1 MGYSPL
7 SAKYRPISDGSKYD
21 YLFPEPELKKT
32 VLKKDGSVDDTVQLM
47 KRIIKEYSY
56 QVRGLAKI
64 LKGKTIKESA
74 ENVFNFVF
82 KYIKYNVEKGELLR
96 TPAYTWYC
104 AQVCARQG
112 NQFDAKNSA
121 DCDCMS
127 IFCGSLFYEM
137 KIPFALRIAAYKDN
151 WGNVGNWQHVYVIV
165 YGDGENITCDPV
177 THKFNY
183 EKPTGKDKTYPMSL
197 SGNDIIMLSGIDGA
211 SRVYEENEDGSV
223 GLLAG
228 RKKRRARR
236 KARRAARREKRKAR
250 RAMRKARKAIKKAK
264 KRGDQEALK
273 KAKEEYSAAK
283 ARKKEAKKKLA
294 ANRSGLVK
302 AVKKVGKG
310 VVKVA
315 KKVGTAIKNF
325 TLKTALLLPRAS
337 FLLLMRL
344 NFRGLA
350 KRLSTNQQ
358 ARDKFAKVWKNLGGS
373 NKKLNKAI
381 EKGKGRKALFGS
393 KKLKG
398 DLEGQ
403 LAELGLVLENH
414 GVIDMPTYLGS
425 FGELTIAAVGSAI
438 ASAVPIVKKILS
450 VMKSCGVKVP
460 GTAEEAMED
469 GEDAVEADE
478 NEEIRFDNDEVDDG
492 EQPSGDS
499 EESGSNGDESSS
511 DNEESGDGEED
522 LEGAYFVSDDGE
534 LCDMDG
540 LGNIT
545 VLGSLFNMFKKNKS
559 ARKAK
564 RAAKKSA
571 RKQKKTT
578 RKQKRKTKKA
588 IRKAKKTQ
596 KKAEK
601 AAKKQTRKD
610 AKRAKKE
617 AKKAQKSAS
626 YDEDDELP
634 TPSLAPDAEDT
645 EGGKSKR
652 KGKAKEW
659 IRNNLTVDNAAA
671 AMDVIDMVT
680 KGKRGSSS
688 NGDDT
693 DTTRHYAGGG
703 NPNENSDAE
712 KKEKVKKIVKWGAAG
727 LGVLLVG
734 LGIRAIVKS
743 GNKTKKSQS
752 NLGSLSKIKL
762 K

>member
-7 SAKYRPISDGSKYD
+7 SAKYRTISDGSQYD
-21 YLFPEPELKKT
+21 HLFPEPELKKT

-82 KYIKYNVEKGELLR
+82 KYIKYNVEKGEQLR

-137 KIPFALRIAAYKDN
+137 KIPFALRIAAYKDD

-197 SGNDIIMLSGIDGA
+197 TGNDIIMLSGIDGT

-228 RKKRRARR
+228 RKKR
-236 KARRAARREKRKAR
+236 KERRAARKAARKEKRAAK
-250 RAMRKARKAIKKAK
+250 KAIRKAK
-264 KRGDQEALK
+264 KSGDKEALK
-273 KAKEEYSAAK
+273 QAKAAK
-283 ARKKEAKKKLA
+283 KAAKKKLA
-294 ANRSGLVK
+294 ANRGGLVK
-302 AVKKVGKG
+302 AAKKVGK
-310 VVKVA
+310 
-315 KKVGTAIKNF
+315 AIKKF
-325 TLKTALLLPRAS
+325 TVKTSLLLPRAS
-337 FLLLMRL
+337 FLLLLRL

-373 NKKLNKAI
+373 MSKLNKAI
-381 EKGKGRKALFGS
+381 DKGKGRKALFGS

-414 GVIDMPTYLGS
+414 GVIDMPEYLGS
-425 FGELTIAAVGSAI
+425 LGIEPATTATGTAI
-438 ASAVPIVKKILS
+438 ASAMPIIKKVLE
-450 VMKSCGVKVP
+450 VMKSVGEKIHE
-460 GTAEEAMED
+460 TAEEARED
-469 GEDAVEADE
+469 GEDVEEADE
-478 NEEIRFDNDEVDDG
+478 DEEIQFDNDEVDDG
-492 EQPSGDS
+492 EQ
-499 EESGSNGDESSS
+499 S
-511 DNEESGDGEED
+511 DGDGEDEDEDADEDED
-522 LEGAYFVSDDGE
+522 LEGAYFVRDDGE
-534 LCDMDG
+534 LCDIDG

-545 VLGSLFNMFKKNKS
+545 VLGSLGKKDKS
-559 ARKAK
+559 AKKAK
-564 RAAKKSA
+564 KAAKKAA
-571 RKQKKTT
+571 RKQKKAA
-578 RKQKRKTKKA
+578 RKQKKATKKASNKTKKT
-588 IRKAKKTQ
+588 KKTKKSKAE

-601 AAKKQTRKD
+601 AAKKQSKKD
-610 AKRAKKE
+610 AKAAKKQSN
-617 AKKAQKSAS
+617 KTS
-626 YDEDDELP
+626 YSLP
-634 TPSLAPDAEDT
+634 SPAPAPGAEDT
-645 EGGKSKR
+645 DGGTSTTKKG
-652 KGKAKEW
+652 GKAKDC
-659 IRNNLTVDNAAA
+659 IKNNLTVDNAAA
-671 AMDVIDMVT
+671 AMDVVDLFT
-680 KGKRGSSS
+680 KKKRGSSS
-688 NGDDT
+688 DSDDT
-693 DTTRHYAGGG
+693 DYTRQDAGGSKPDVSDSG
-703 NPNENSDAE
+703 NKD
-712 KKEKVKKIVKWGAAG
+712 KVKNIVKWGAAG
-727 LGVLLVG
+727 VGVLSLFF
-734 LGIRAIVKS
+734 GIRAIVKS
-743 GNKTKKSQS
+743 GKKTRKSH
-752 NLGSLSKIKL
+752 LGTLSKIKL

>member
-7 SAKYRPISDGSKYD
+7 SAKYRTISDGSQYD
-21 YLFPEPELKKT
+21 HLFPEPELKKT

-82 KYIKYNVEKGELLR
+82 KYIKYNVEKGEQLR

-137 KIPFALRIAAYKDN
+137 KIPFALRIAAYKDD

-197 SGNDIIMLSGIDGA
+197 TGNDIIMLSGIDGT

-228 RKKRRARR
+228 RKKR
-236 KARRAARREKRKAR
+236 KERRAARKAARKEKRAAKKAI
-250 RAMRKARKAIKKAK
+250 RKARKS
-264 KRGDQEALK
+264 GDKEALK
-273 KAKEEYSAAK
+273 KAKAAK
-283 ARKKEAKKKLA
+283 KAAKKKLA
-294 ANRSGLVK
+294 ANRGGLVK
-302 AVKKVGKG
+302 AAKKVGK
-310 VVKVA
+310 
-315 KKVGTAIKNF
+315 AIKKF
-325 TLKTALLLPRAS
+325 TVKTSLLLPRAS
-337 FLLLMRL
+337 FLLLLRL

-373 NKKLNKAI
+373 MSKLNKAI
-381 EKGKGRKALFGS
+381 DKGKGRKALFGS

-414 GVIDMPTYLGS
+414 GVIDMPEYLGS
-425 FGELTIAAVGSAI
+425 LGIEPATTATGTAI
-438 ASAVPIVKKILS
+438 ASAMPIIKKVLE
-450 VMKSCGVKVP
+450 VMKSVGEKIHE
-460 GTAEEAMED
+460 TAEEARED
-469 GEDAVEADE
+469 GEDVEEADE
-478 NEEIRFDNDEVDDG
+478 DEEIQFDNDEVDDG
-492 EQPSGDS
+492 EQ
-499 EESGSNGDESSS
+499 S
-511 DNEESGDGEED
+511 DGDGEDEDEDADEDED
-522 LEGAYFVSDDGE
+522 LEGAFFVRDDGE
-534 LCDMDG
+534 LCDIDG

-545 VLGSLFNMFKKNKS
+545 VLGSLGKKDKS
-559 ARKAK
+559 AKKAK
-564 RAAKKSA
+564 KAAKKAA
-571 RKQKKTT
+571 RKQKKAA
-578 RKQKRKTKKA
+578 RKQKKSTQKASNKTKKT
-588 IRKAKKTQ
+588 KKTKKSKAE

-601 AAKKQTRKD
+601 AAKKQAKKD
-610 AKRAKKE
+610 AKAAKKQS
-617 AKKAQKSAS
+617 KMTS
-626 YDEDDELP
+626 YSLP
-634 TPSLAPDAEDT
+634 SPAPAPDAEDT
-645 EGGKSKR
+645 DGGTSTTKKG
-652 KGKAKEW
+652 GKAKDW
-659 IRNNLTVDNAAA
+659 IKNNLTVDNAAA
-671 AMDVIDMVT
+671 AMDVVDLFT
-680 KGKRGSSS
+680 KKKRGSSS
-688 NGDDT
+688 DSDDT
-693 DTTRHYAGGG
+693 DYTRQDAGGSKPDVSDSG
-703 NPNENSDAE
+703 NKD
-712 KKEKVKKIVKWGAAG
+712 KVKNIVKWGAAG
-727 LGVLLVG
+727 VGVLSLFF
-734 LGIRAIVKS
+734 GIRAIVKS
-743 GNKTKKSQS
+743 GKKTRKTH
-752 NLGSLSKIKL
+752 LGTLSKIKL

>member
-7 SAKYRPISDGSKYD
+7 SAKYRTISDGSQYD
-21 YLFPEPELKKT
+21 HLFPEPELKKT

-82 KYIKYNVEKGELLR
+82 KYIKYNVEKGEQLR

-137 KIPFALRIAAYKDN
+137 KIPFALRIAAYKDD

-197 SGNDIIMLSGIDGA
+197 TGNDIIMLSGIDGT

-228 RKKRRARR
+228 RKKR
-236 KARRAARREKRKAR
+236 KERRAARKAARKEKRAAKKAI
-250 RAMRKARKAIKKAK
+250 RKARKS
-264 KRGDQEALK
+264 GDKEALK
-273 KAKEEYSAAK
+273 KAKAAK
-283 ARKKEAKKKLA
+283 KAAKKKLA
-294 ANRSGLVK
+294 ANRGGLVK
-302 AVKKVGKG
+302 AAKKVGK
-310 VVKVA
+310 
-315 KKVGTAIKNF
+315 AIKKF
-325 TLKTALLLPRAS
+325 TVKTSLLLPRAS
-337 FLLLMRL
+337 FLLLLRL

-373 NKKLNKAI
+373 MSKLNKAI
-381 EKGKGRKALFGS
+381 DKGKGRKALFGS

-414 GVIDMPTYLGS
+414 GVIDMPEYLGS
-425 FGELTIAAVGSAI
+425 LGIEPATTATGTAI
-438 ASAVPIVKKILS
+438 ASAMPIIKKVLE
-450 VMKSCGVKVP
+450 VMKSVGEKIHE
-460 GTAEEAMED
+460 TAEEARED
-469 GEDAVEADE
+469 GEDVEEADE
-478 NEEIRFDNDEVDDG
+478 DEEIQFDNDEVDDG
-492 EQPSGDS
+492 EQ
-499 EESGSNGDESSS
+499 S
-511 DNEESGDGEED
+511 DGDGEDEDEDADEDED
-522 LEGAYFVSDDGE
+522 LEGAFFVRDDGE
-534 LCDMDG
+534 LCDIDG

-545 VLGSLFNMFKKNKS
+545 VLGSLGKKDKS
-559 ARKAK
+559 AKKAK
-564 RAAKKSA
+564 KAAKKAA
-571 RKQKKTT
+571 RKQKKAA
-578 RKQKRKTKKA
+578 RKQKKSTQKASNKTKKT
-588 IRKAKKTQ
+588 KKTKKSKAE

-601 AAKKQTRKD
+601 AAKKQAKKD
-610 AKRAKKE
+610 AKAAKKQS
-617 AKKAQKSAS
+617 KMTS
-626 YDEDDELP
+626 YSLP
-634 TPSLAPDAEDT
+634 SPAPAPDAEDT
-645 EGGKSKR
+645 DGGTSTTKKG
-652 KGKAKEW
+652 GKAKDW
-659 IRNNLTVDNAAA
+659 IKNNLTVDNAAA
-671 AMDVIDMVT
+671 AMDVVDLFT
-680 KGKRGSSS
+680 KKKRGSSS
-688 NGDDT
+688 DNDDT
-693 DTTRHYAGGG
+693 DYTRQDADGSKPDVSDSG
-703 NPNENSDAE
+703 NKD
-712 KKEKVKKIVKWGAAG
+712 KVKNIVKWGAAG
-727 LGVLLVG
+727 VGVLSLFF
-734 LGIRAIVKS
+734 GIRAIVKS
-743 GNKTKKSQS
+743 GKKTRKSH
-752 NLGSLSKIKL
+752 LGTLSKIKL

>member
-7 SAKYRPISDGSKYD
+7 SAKYRTISDGSQYD
-21 YLFPEPELKKT
+21 HLFPEPELKKT

-82 KYIKYNVEKGELLR
+82 KYIKYNVEKGEQLR

-137 KIPFALRIAAYKDN
+137 KIPFALRIAAYKDD

-197 SGNDIIMLSGIDGA
+197 TGNDIIMLSGIDGT

-228 RKKRRARR
+228 RKKR
-236 KARRAARREKRKAR
+236 KERRAARKAARKEKRAAKKAI
-250 RAMRKARKAIKKAK
+250 RKARKS
-264 KRGDQEALK
+264 GDKEALK
-273 KAKEEYSAAK
+273 KAKAAK
-283 ARKKEAKKKLA
+283 KAAKKKLA
-294 ANRSGLVK
+294 ANRGGLVK
-302 AVKKVGKG
+302 AAKKVGK
-310 VVKVA
+310 
-315 KKVGTAIKNF
+315 AIKKF
-325 TLKTALLLPRAS
+325 TVKTSLLLPRAS
-337 FLLLMRL
+337 FLLLLRL

-373 NKKLNKAI
+373 MSKLNKAI
-381 EKGKGRKALFGS
+381 DKGKGRKALFGS

-414 GVIDMPTYLGS
+414 GVIDMPEYLGS
-425 FGELTIAAVGSAI
+425 LGIEPATTATGTAI
-438 ASAVPIVKKILS
+438 ASAMPIIKKILD
-450 VMKSCGVKVP
+450 VMKSVGEKIHE
-460 GTAEEAMED
+460 TAEEARED
-469 GEDAVEADE
+469 GEDVEEADE
-478 NEEIRFDNDEVDDG
+478 DEEIQFDNDEVDDG
-492 EQPSGDS
+492 EQ
-499 EESGSNGDESSS
+499 S
-511 DNEESGDGEED
+511 DGDGEDEDEDADEDED
-522 LEGAYFVSDDGE
+522 LEGAYFVRDDGE
-534 LCDMDG
+534 LCDIDG

-545 VLGSLFNMFKKNKS
+545 VLGSLGKKDKS
-559 ARKAK
+559 AKKAK
-564 RAAKKSA
+564 KAAKKAA
-571 RKQKKTT
+571 RKQKKAA
-578 RKQKRKTKKA
+578 RKQKKATKKASNKTKKT
-588 IRKAKKTQ
+588 KKTKKSKAE

-601 AAKKQTRKD
+601 AAKKQAKKD
-610 AKRAKKE
+610 AKAAKKQS
-617 AKKAQKSAS
+617 KKTS
-626 YDEDDELP
+626 YSLP
-634 TPSLAPDAEDT
+634 SPAPAPDAEDT
-645 EGGKSKR
+645 DGGTSTTKKG
-652 KGKAKEW
+652 GKAKDW
-659 IRNNLTVDNAAA
+659 IKNNLTVDNAAA
-671 AMDVIDMVT
+671 AMDVVDLFT
-680 KGKRGSSS
+680 KKKRGSSS
-688 NGDDT
+688 DSDDT
-693 DTTRHYAGGG
+693 DYTRQDAGGSKPDVSDSG
-703 NPNENSDAE
+703 NKD
-712 KKEKVKKIVKWGAAG
+712 KVKNIVKWGAAG
-727 LGVLLVG
+727 VGVLSLVF
-734 LGIRAIVKS
+734 GIRAIVKS
-743 GNKTKKSQS
+743 GKKTRKSH
-752 NLGSLSKIKL
+752 LGTLSKIKL

>member
-7 SAKYRPISDGSKYD
+7 SAKYRTISDGSQYD
-21 YLFPEPELKKT
+21 HLFPEPELKKT

-82 KYIKYNVEKGELLR
+82 KYIKYNVEKGEQLR

-137 KIPFALRIAAYKDN
+137 KIPFALRIAAYKDD

-197 SGNDIIMLSGIDGA
+197 TGNDIIMLSGIDGT

-228 RKKRRARR
+228 RKKR
-236 KARRAARREKRKAR
+236 KERRAARKAARKEKRAAKKAI
-250 RAMRKARKAIKKAK
+250 RKARKS
-264 KRGDQEALK
+264 GDKEALK
-273 KAKEEYSAAK
+273 KAKAAK
-283 ARKKEAKKKLA
+283 KAAKKKLA
-294 ANRSGLVK
+294 ANRGGLVK
-302 AVKKVGKG
+302 AAKKVGK
-310 VVKVA
+310 
-315 KKVGTAIKNF
+315 AIKKF
-325 TLKTALLLPRAS
+325 TVKTSLLLPRAS
-337 FLLLMRL
+337 FLLLLRL

-373 NKKLNKAI
+373 MSKLNKAI
-381 EKGKGRKALFGS
+381 DKGKGRKALFGS

-414 GVIDMPTYLGS
+414 GVIDMPEYLGS
-425 FGELTIAAVGSAI
+425 LGIEPATTATGTAI
-438 ASAVPIVKKILS
+438 ASAMPIIKKVLE
-450 VMKSCGVKVP
+450 VMKSVGEKIHE
-460 GTAEEAMED
+460 TAEEARED
-469 GEDAVEADE
+469 GEDVEEADE
-478 NEEIRFDNDEVDDG
+478 DEEIQFDNDEVDDG
-492 EQPSGDS
+492 EQ
-499 EESGSNGDESSS
+499 S
-511 DNEESGDGEED
+511 DGDGEDEDEDADEDED
-522 LEGAYFVSDDGE
+522 LEGAFFVRDDGE
-534 LCDMDG
+534 LCDIDG

-545 VLGSLFNMFKKNKS
+545 VLGSLGKKDKS
-559 ARKAK
+559 AKKAK
-564 RAAKKSA
+564 KAAKKAA
-571 RKQKKTT
+571 RKQKKAA
-578 RKQKRKTKKA
+578 RKQKKSTQKASNKTKKT
-588 IRKAKKTQ
+588 KKTKKSKAE

-601 AAKKQTRKD
+601 AAKKQAKKD
-610 AKRAKKE
+610 AKAAKKQS
-617 AKKAQKSAS
+617 KMTS
-626 YDEDDELP
+626 YSLP
-634 TPSLAPDAEDT
+634 SPAPAPDAEDT
-645 EGGKSKR
+645 DGGTSTTKKG
-652 KGKAKEW
+652 GKAKDW
-659 IRNNLTVDNAAA
+659 IKKNLTVDNAAA
-671 AMDVIDMVT
+671 AMDVVDLFT
-680 KGKRGSSS
+680 KKKRGSSS
-688 NGDDT
+688 DSDDT
-693 DTTRHYAGGG
+693 DYTRQDAGGSKPDVSDSG
-703 NPNENSDAE
+703 NKD
-712 KKEKVKKIVKWGAAG
+712 KVKNIVKWGAAG
-727 LGVLLVG
+727 VGVLSLFF
-734 LGIRAIVKS
+734 GIRAIVKS
-743 GNKTKKSQS
+743 GKKTRKSH
-752 NLGSLSKIKL
+752 LGTLSKIKL

>member
-7 SAKYRPISDGSKYD
+7 SAKYRTISDGSQYD
-21 YLFPEPELKKT
+21 HLCPEPELKKT

-82 KYIKYNVEKGELLR
+82 KYIKYNVEKGEQLR

-137 KIPFALRIAAYKDN
+137 KIPFALRIAAYKDD

-197 SGNDIIMLSGIDGA
+197 TGNDIIMLSGIDGT

-228 RKKRRARR
+228 RKKR
-236 KARRAARREKRKAR
+236 KERRAARKAARKEKRAAK
-250 RAMRKARKAIKKAK
+250 KAIRKAK
-264 KRGDQEALK
+264 KSGDKEALK
-273 KAKEEYSAAK
+273 QAKAAK
-283 ARKKEAKKKLA
+283 KAAKKKLA
-294 ANRSGLVK
+294 ANRGGLVK
-302 AVKKVGKG
+302 AAKKVGK
-310 VVKVA
+310 
-315 KKVGTAIKNF
+315 AIKKF
-325 TLKTALLLPRAS
+325 TVKTSLLLPRAS
-337 FLLLMRL
+337 FLLLLRL

-358 ARDKFAKVWKNLGGS
+358 ARDKFAKVWKKLGGS
-373 NKKLNKAI
+373 MSKLNKAI
-381 EKGKGRKALFGS
+381 DKGKGRKALFGS

-414 GVIDMPTYLGS
+414 GVIDMPEYLGS
-425 FGELTIAAVGSAI
+425 LGIEPATTATGTAI
-438 ASAVPIVKKILS
+438 ASAMPIIKKILD
-450 VMKSCGVKVP
+450 VMKSVGEKIHE
-460 GTAEEAMED
+460 TAEEARED
-469 GEDAVEADE
+469 GEDVEEADE
-478 NEEIRFDNDEVDDG
+478 DEEIQFDNDEVDDG
-492 EQPSGDS
+492 EQ
-499 EESGSNGDESSS
+499 S
-511 DNEESGDGEED
+511 DGDGEDEDEEADEDED
-522 LEGAYFVSDDGE
+522 LEGAYFVRDDGE
-534 LCDMDG
+534 LCDIDG

-545 VLGSLFNMFKKNKS
+545 VLGSLGKKDKS
-559 ARKAK
+559 AKKAK
-564 RAAKKSA
+564 KAAKKAA
-571 RKQKKTT
+571 RKQKKAA
-578 RKQKRKTKKA
+578 KKASNKTKKT
-588 IRKAKKTQ
+588 KKTKKSKAE

-601 AAKKQTRKD
+601 AAKKQAKKDEKAAKKQAKKD
-610 AKRAKKE
+610 AKAAKKQS
-617 AKKAQKSAS
+617 KKTS
-626 YDEDDELP
+626 YSLP
-634 TPSLAPDAEDT
+634 SPAPAPDAEDT
-645 EGGKSKR
+645 DGGTSTTKKG
-652 KGKAKEW
+652 GKAKDW
-659 IRNNLTVDNAAA
+659 IKNNLTVDNAAA
-671 AMDVIDMVT
+671 AMDVVDLFT
-680 KGKRGSSS
+680 KKKRGSSS
-688 NGDDT
+688 DSDDT
-693 DTTRHYAGGG
+693 DYTRQDAGGSKPDVSDSG
-703 NPNENSDAE
+703 NKD
-712 KKEKVKKIVKWGAAG
+712 KVKNIVKWGAAG
-727 LGVLLVG
+727 VGVLSLF

-743 GNKTKKSQS
+743 GKKTRKSH
-752 NLGSLSKIKL
+752 LGTLSKIKL

>member
-7 SAKYRPISDGSKYD
+7 SAKYRTISDGSQYD
-21 YLFPEPELKKT
+21 HLFPEPELKKT

-82 KYIKYNVEKGELLR
+82 KYIKYNVEKGEQLR

-137 KIPFALRIAAYKDN
+137 KIPFALRIAAYKDD

-197 SGNDIIMLSGIDGA
+197 TGNDIIMLSGIDGT

-228 RKKRRARR
+228 RKKRKER
-236 KARRAARREKRKAR
+236 
-250 RAMRKARKAIKKAK
+250 RKARKAARKEKRAAKKAIRK
-264 KRGDQEALK
+264 ARKSGDKEALK
-273 KAKEEYSAAK
+273 KAKAAK
-283 ARKKEAKKKLA
+283 KAAKKKLA
-294 ANRSGLVK
+294 ANRGGLVK
-302 AVKKVGKG
+302 AAKKVGK
-310 VVKVA
+310 
-315 KKVGTAIKNF
+315 AIKKF
-325 TLKTALLLPRAS
+325 TVKTSLLLPRAS
-337 FLLLMRL
+337 FLLLLRL

-358 ARDKFAKVWKNLGGS
+358 ARDKFAKVWKKLGGS
-373 NKKLNKAI
+373 MSKLNKAI
-381 EKGKGRKALFGS
+381 DKGKGRKALFGS

-414 GVIDMPTYLGS
+414 GVIDMPEYLGS
-425 FGELTIAAVGSAI
+425 LGIEPVTTATGTAI
-438 ASAVPIVKKILS
+438 ASAMPIIKKILE
-450 VMKSCGVKVP
+450 VMKSVGEKIHE
-460 GTAEEAMED
+460 TAEEARED
-469 GEDAVEADE
+469 GEDVEEADE
-478 NEEIRFDNDEVDDG
+478 EEEIQFDNDEVDDG
-492 EQPSGDS
+492 EQ
-499 EESGSNGDESSS
+499 S
-511 DNEESGDGEED
+511 DGDGEDEDEDADEDED
-522 LEGAYFVSDDGE
+522 LEGAYFVRDDGE
-534 LCDMDG
+534 LCDIDG

-545 VLGSLFNMFKKNKS
+545 VLGSLGKKDKS
-559 ARKAK
+559 AKKAK
-564 RAAKKSA
+564 KAAKKAA
-571 RKQKKTT
+571 RKQKKAA
-578 RKQKRKTKKA
+578 RKQKKATKKASNKTKKT
-588 IRKAKKTQ
+588 KKTKKSKAE

-601 AAKKQTRKD
+601 AAKKQAKKD
-610 AKRAKKE
+610 AKAAKKQS
-617 AKKAQKSAS
+617 KKTS
-626 YDEDDELP
+626 YSLP
-634 TPSLAPDAEDT
+634 SPAPAPGAEDT
-645 EGGKSKR
+645 DGGTSTTKKG
-652 KGKAKEW
+652 GKAKDW
-659 IRNNLTVDNAAA
+659 IKNNLTVDNAAA
-671 AMDVIDMVT
+671 AMDVVDLFT
-680 KGKRGSSS
+680 KKKRGSSS
-688 NGDDT
+688 DRDDT
-693 DTTRHYAGGG
+693 DYTRQDAGGSKPDVSDSG
-703 NPNENSDAE
+703 NKD
-712 KKEKVKKIVKWGAAG
+712 KVKNIVKWGAAG
-727 LGVLLVG
+727 VGVLSL
-734 LGIRAIVKS
+734 LFGIRAIVKS
-743 GNKTKKSQS
+743 GKKTRKSH
-752 NLGSLSKIKL
+752 LGTLSKIKL